1 MGVNKS
7 SYFSSKPSTLHPC
20 FVPFNCRLT
29 GAGLFISMFVEH
41 SSSLPWGCKMMIML
55 VSSFNCRCGKSKRL
69 MYEHLKC
76 FLWICQVIVI
86 THILGNIT
94 REYLQTLGIA
104 PKSSFCMEK
113 LNQQYVSG
121 CICHLFSLVRDL
133 KDEVVPTHTYNN
145 NQDLE
150 PNTQVSYVSSW
161 DLAHRFVSQVVLVWS
176 FVPFLQPADT
186 QDFCSQL
193 RGGKISFILTYN
205 FLFWYLFGVVGS
217 YIASSPVF
225 AWYSLLAHHKEP
237 AGHCGERCEQHSSAV
252 CSLHFLCSSEHT
264 CRCAGWTWCTATPEN
279 YHLNA
284 FSEAV
289 SIL

>member
-20 FVPFNCRLT
+20 FVSFHCRLI

-41 SSSLPWGCKMMIML
+41 SSSLPRGCKMMIML

-113 LNQQYVSG
+113 LNQQDVSG
-121 CICHLFSLVRDL
+121 CICHLFSLVWGL
-133 KDEVVPTHTYNN
+133 KDAVVPTHTYNN
-145 NQDLE
+145 N
-150 PNTQVSYVSSW
+150 
-161 DLAHRFVSQVVLVWS
+161 
-176 FVPFLQPADT
+176 
-186 QDFCSQL
+186 
-193 RGGKISFILTYN
+193 
-205 FLFWYLFGVVGS
+205 
-217 YIASSPVF
+217 
-225 AWYSLLAHHKEP
+225 
-237 AGHCGERCEQHSSAV
+237 
-252 CSLHFLCSSEHT
+252 
-264 CRCAGWTWCTATPEN
+264 
-279 YHLNA
+279 
-284 FSEAV
+284 
-289 SIL
+289 